1 MKRGDGKISSN
12 KKKFCKPCLVI
23 GLIALFVILCSIPF
37 CMIGATSTTNGN
49 VALIKID
56 GVITSGGDSSYFG
69 SSTISSTDIINFIE
83 DAEEDSMIEAI
94 VIEINSPG
102 GSAVASDEIATV
114 IKKSSK
120 PTVSV
125 IRELGASGGY
135 WIASA
140 TDYIVA
146 NRMSITGSI
155 GVISS
160 YLEFSGLMENY
171 GVSYQRLVA
180 GDNKDMGSPYRE
192 LTEEEETI
200 LQNKLDVIHDYFI
213 LEIVENR
220 DLTEEEVRTLATGE
234 FFLGVE
240 AYQSGLVDA
249 LGDRETAE
257 QYLVSNYGFE
267 EISYFAY
274 EEEVGL
280 AEIFGFAYSDFA
292 LSVGEGIGNS
302 LVGNSQQ
309 IAFT

>member
-1 MKRGDGKISSN
+1 MSSR
-12 KKKFCKPCLVI
+12 KKKVCKPCIVI
-23 GLIALFVILCSIPF
+23 GIVALFIILCSIPF
-37 CMIGATSTTNGN
+37 CMLGSTATGN

-56 GVITSGGDSSYFG
+56 GVITSNGDSSYFG
-69 SSTISSTDIINFIE
+69 SSAISSETIVSFIE
-83 DAEEDSMIEAI
+83 EAEQDPMIEAI
-94 VIEINSPG
+94 IFEINSPG
-102 GSAVASDEIATV
+102 GSAVASDEIATA

-140 TDYIVA
+140 TDYIVS

-160 YLEFSGLMENY
+160 YLEFTGLMDNY

-180 GDNKDMGSPYRE
+180 GENKDMGSPYRS
-192 LTEEEETI
+192 LTEDEEEI
-200 LQNKLDVIHDYFI
+200 LQSKLDMIHDYFI
-213 LEIVENR
+213 LEIVQNR
-220 DLTEEEVRTLATGE
+220 DLSEEEVRQLATGE
-234 FFLGVE
+234 FFLGIE
-240 AYQSGLVDA
+240 AYQYGLVDA

-257 QYLVSNYGFE
+257 NYLVSNYGFE
-267 EISYFAY
+267 EISYIAY
-274 EEEVGL
+274 EEEVTL
-280 AEIFGFAYSDFA
+280 ADIFGFAYSDFA
-292 LSVGEGIGNS
+292 LSIGEGIGNS

>member
-1 MKRGDGKISSN
+1 MSSR
-12 KKKFCKPCLVI
+12 KKKFCKPCLI
-23 GLIALFVILCSIPF
+23 LGLLVLFVILCSIPF
-37 CMIGATSTTNGN
+37 CMISATTTGN

-56 GVITSGGDSSYFG
+56 GVITSNGGSSYFG
-69 SSTISSTDIINFIE
+69 SSSISSGTVVNFIE
-83 DAEEDSMIEAI
+83 DAEQNPMIEAI
-94 VIEINSPG
+94 VFEINSPG
-102 GSAVASDEIATV
+102 GSAVASDEIATA

-135 WIASA
+135 WIASS

-160 YLEFSGLMENY
+160 YLEFTGLMDNY

-180 GDNKDMGSPYRE
+180 GENKDMGSPYRS
-192 LTEEEETI
+192 LTENEEEI
-200 LQNKLDVIHDYFI
+200 LQNKLDMIHDYFI
-213 LEIVENR
+213 LEIIENR
-220 DLTEEEVRTLATGE
+220 GLSEEEVRQLATGE

-240 AYQSGLVDA
+240 AYQYGLVDA
-249 LGDRETAE
+249 LGDRSTAE
-257 QYLVSNYGFE
+257 QYLISNYNVG
-267 EISYFAY
+267 EISYVAY

-292 LSVGEGIGNS
+292 LSVGEGIGNT